1 MKKIR
6 LGNDIQIIWSVRGA
20 QWLDVEELDVSL
32 LNKLD
37 EEVQFIPSI
46 EVDETTNVCTIS
58 GTFAGRN
65 QKLTGT
71 YRLLLQMNKG
81 KADMLTLD
89 HIEVFQLVD
98 VCSFGIVEGLDSDNL
113 TTATVEVSDIV
124 STIVGNTDLSS
135 YITRAEFE
143 SALTTKQDELHYL
156 TEDTDE
162 GSASLS
168 SGGARIDVISTDE
181 GGTTNIEGA
190 NVEIHDLSENNGI
203 AVSGDGVAVTT
214 GEGNEFTYNG
224 VKVATI
230 EDLSSMEVW
239 NVGTLTSPSF
249 VGHTWADL
257 QALVMGESTTLLLRG
272 EESHGYDLYFSI
284 AGIVYQG
291 ETLLETTFIGQ
302 KSDKSQLILT
312 LTDTNG
318 SISCT
323 PTNVINVNN
332 SNFSTF
338 GYTKAQI
345 DTLLLAKMDDI
356 DIDPSPSSGS
366 LHLVT
371 SGGIYMA
378 LQGKQATL
386 VVGTNLDNT
395 PVSASNNPITSG
407 GVYSAIQGLGNMTIS
422 EQSGTTLTAAL
433 NTYYVYS
440 SAVSTLAITLPSISS
455 ATAVSGF
462 VVNLTT
468 GDSISLTLT
477 AAGGETIKMYSGLS
491 IAASKEYELNF
502 IWNGSEW
509 IVAYGEVVSWGS

>member
-135 YITRAEFE
+135 FVTRAEFE
-143 SALTTKQDELHYL
+143 AGMATKQDELHYL

-181 GGTTNIEGA
+181 GGTTNIEAA

-214 GEGNEFTYNG
+214 GEGNDFTYNG

-239 NVGTLTSPSF
+239 NVGTITSPSF

-257 QALVMGESTTLLLRG
+257 QALVMGESTALLLRG

-302 KSDKSQLILT
+302 KADKSQLILT
-312 LTDTNG
+312 LTNTNG

-345 DTLLLAKMDDI
+345 DTLLLNKMDDI
-356 DIDPSPSSGS
+356 DIDSSPSSGS

-371 SGGIYMA
+371 SGGIYTA
-378 LQGKQATL
+378 LQGKQAKL

-395 PVSASNNPITSG
+395 PVPSSTNPITSG
-407 GVYSAIQGLGNMTIS
+407 GVYDA
-422 EQSGTTLTAAL
+422 
-433 NTYYVYS
+433 V
-440 SAVSTLAITLPSISS
+440 SAVSEALTIVSVASGTSSITAEVGNYYKVAGDVSSLTITLPTITGATSVKGCVFMFTTASTTSVSVTSASTVYYFDGYSIDAS
-455 ATAVSGF
+455 
-462 VVNLTT
+462 TT
-468 GDSISLTLT
+468 
-477 AAGGETIKMYSGLS
+477 
-491 IAASKEYELNF
+491 YELNC
-502 IWNGSEW
+502 IWNGSQW
-509 IVAYGEVVSWGS
+509 VVAYSVIATS

>member
-1 MKKIR
+1 MKKVR
-6 LGNDIQIIWSVRGA
+6 LGNDINIVWSVTGA
-20 QWLDVEELDVSL
+20 QWVSAEAL
-32 LNKLD
+32 SASLYDRND
-37 EEVQFIPSI
+37 RQVPFDATITI
-46 EVDETTNVCTIS
+46 DETTGGGTIT
-58 GTFAGRN
+58 GTFYGKD
-65 QKLTGT
+65 QKFTGT

-98 VCSFGIVEGLDSDNL
+98 VCSFGIVEGVDSDNL

-143 SALTTKQDELHYL
+143 AGMATKQDELHYL

-168 SGGARIDVISTDE
+168 SGGARIDVISTED

-190 NVEIHDLSENNGI
+190 SVEIHDLSENNGI

-214 GEGNEFTYNG
+214 GEGNDFTYNG

-239 NVGTLTSPSF
+239 NVGALSSPSF
-249 VGHTWADL
+249 TGHTWADL
-257 QALVMGESTTLLLRG
+257 QALVLGESTTLLLRG

-312 LTDTNG
+312 LTNTNG

-345 DTLLLAKMDDI
+345 DTLLLNKMDDI
-356 DIDPSPSSGS
+356 DIDSSPSSGS

-371 SGGIYMA
+371 SGGIYTA

-407 GVYSAIQGLGNMTIS
+407 GVYSAIQGLGNMTLS
-422 EQSGTTLTAAL
+422 GASGTSLSAAV
-433 NTYYVYS
+433 NTYYRFA
-440 SAVSTLAITLPSISS
+440 SAVTSLEIILPDMTGVT
-455 ATAVSGF
+455 TAQGF
-462 VVNLTT
+462 VVHFST
-468 GDSISLTLT
+468 GSSPSIIITPVS
-477 AAGGETIKMYSGLS
+477 GQPYYMYSGLS
-491 IAASKEYELNF
+491 IVADKEYELNF
-502 IWNGSEW
+502 VWNGAKW
-509 IVAYGEVVSWGS
+509 IIAYGEIVAWT